1 MNKDAE
7 AINQF
12 LAWLMQEPD
21 PAIGPSGKSSS
32 PAKGSEESGAVDLQP
47 YIDPLDSEVE
57 AMQADLSESSA
68 VFIED
73 ISSLQLGEI
82 PAVQDRFHAII
93 KRRLRAEIERNPPLF
108 PWETRLWDYESEQT
122 DLLSAEAASISFWA
136 AQLEAMK
143 LPIPLPET
151 LLRQIF
157 AECRKVAHSSLRE
170 GVKLVR
176 AVESFFPDQSPA
188 LNHWAGQVLAEPAR
202 SPSQTLPA
210 SAFPQSYEQA
220 NPTQQMVLSL
230 LAARQ
235 VLDAMSLEISSHRP
249 QTQRQWLTADGT
261 VLLDVEYQSETGNLR
276 VQGQLPGA
284 GRLTLR
290 GQASQAT
297 ATCTAAETLSVELS
311 NLVPGQVYPLEV
323 ELDAANRSSLIFA
336 VSLNAEDA

>member
-12 LAWLMQEPD
+12 LAWLLQEPD
-21 PAIGPSGKSSS
+21 PATGPSGKNSS
-32 PAKGSEESGAVDLQP
+32 PTTGSEESGAVDLQP

-68 VFIED
+68 TFTED

-108 PWETRLWDYESEQT
+108 PWETRLWDYESEQP
-122 DLLSAEAASISFWA
+122 DLITAEAASISFWT
-136 AQLEAMK
+136 AQLQTLK
-143 LPIPLPET
+143 LPIPLPEA

-170 GVKLVR
+170 GVKLVK
-176 AVESFFPDQSPA
+176 AVEGFFPGESQT

-210 SAFPQSYEQA
+210 TGLPQSYELA

-235 VLDAMSLEISSHRP
+235 VLDSMTLEVSTHCP
-249 QTQRQWLTADGT
+249 QTQQQWLTAAGT
-261 VLLDVEYQSETGNLR
+261 LVLEVEYQPEANRLR
-276 VQGQLPGA
+276 VKGQLPVA
-284 GRLTLR
+284 GRLTFK

-297 ATCTAAETLSVELS
+297 ATCMAAETLNVELG
-311 NLVPGQVYPLEV
+311 NLMPGQIYPLEV
-323 ELDAANRSSLIFA
+323 ELNAAERSSLVFA
-336 VSLNAEDA
+336 LRLSEDA